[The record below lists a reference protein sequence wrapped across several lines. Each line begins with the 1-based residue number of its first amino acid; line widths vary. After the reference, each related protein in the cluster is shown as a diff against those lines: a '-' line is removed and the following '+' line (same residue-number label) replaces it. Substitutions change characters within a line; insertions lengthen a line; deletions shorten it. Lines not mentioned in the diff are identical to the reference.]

1 MLQAGEKVKLNNGK
15 EYIVVNRLN
24 LHNVIYIYLITNS
37 KPVEVLIVTEKL
49 VNGEIV
55 LDEVKDND
63 ELDYVLK
70 EFSNNSV
77 EEF

>member
-15 EYIVVNRLN
+15 EYVVVNRLN
-24 LHNVIYIYLITNS
+24 LRNVIYIYLITNS

>member
-15 EYIVVNRLN
+15 EYVVVNRLN

-37 KPVEVLIVTEKL
+37 KPVEILIVTEKL

-55 LDEVKDND
+55 LDEVKDNE

-70 EFSNNSV
+70 EFSNNSI